1 MGKFNIYK
9 NENFDK
15 NLNELKSITAQIN
28 QIIWLYDALGKDI
41 EDNLF
46 DDVKQKIEEE
56 KNATNEEDV
65 DIFEQKEESDDD
77 ESRDDEWKD
86 L

>member
-15 NLNELKSITAQIN
+15 NLNELKSIRAQIN
-28 QIIWLYDALGKDI
+28 LIISLYEALGKDI

-46 DDVKQKIEEE
+46 IDVKQKIEEE
-56 KNATNEEDV
+56 KNVTNEEDD
-65 DIFEQKEESDDD
+65 DIFVQKEESDDN
-77 ESRDDEWKD
+77 ERRDNE
-86 L
+86 

>member
-15 NLNELKSITAQIN
+15 NLNELKSIKAQIN
-28 QIIWLYDALGKDI
+28 QIISLYDALGKDI

-77 ESRDDEWKD
+77 ESRDDE
-86 L
+86 